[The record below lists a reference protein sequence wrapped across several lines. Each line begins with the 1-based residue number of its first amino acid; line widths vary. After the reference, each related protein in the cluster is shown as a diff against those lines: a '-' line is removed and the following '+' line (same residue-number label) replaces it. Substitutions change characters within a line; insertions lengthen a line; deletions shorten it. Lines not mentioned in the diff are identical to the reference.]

1 MATLLLIIIYLVF
14 ISLGL
19 PDSLLG
25 AAWPVMRDDLGAPLG
40 MAGVLSITVTIGT
53 IVSALSTSR
62 VVRRFGTARTT
73 LASVA
78 MTAGALLGYS
88 IAPSV
93 VWLMVCSIPLG
104 LGAGAVDSALNHYIA
119 GHYAARHMSWL
130 HCFWGV
136 GVTVSPLIMAAYLD
150 EGAWRGGYLTVGLIQ
165 SGIAAM
171 LLMSLPLW
179 SRMERKR
186 DGGEARAAE
195 PPAGEPA
202 GGRKPKNAAGIK
214 YALGTFLFYCGV
226 EMTAGLWGS
235 SYLVNA
241 KGISADDAAMW
252 VSIYFGGITIGRFIN
267 GFVTYRY
274 SNKTL
279 IRAGELLALG
289 GTLLLLL
296 PLPTVFSLAGFL
308 ITGLGLAPIFPS
320 MLHETP
326 VRFGEAH
333 AGKIMGWQMATAY
346 TGATVLPPLFGWL
359 AGHVTISLFPLYLV
373 LMAAAMLI
381 ATERLNALLERNDHA
396 PA

>member
-1 MATLLLIIIYLVF
+1 MATLLLIVIYLVF

-40 MAGVLSITVTIGT
+40 MAGVLSVTVTIGT

-62 VVRRFGTARTT
+62 VVRRFGTARVT
-73 LASVA
+73 LISVA
-78 MTAGALLGYS
+78 MTAGALLGFS

-93 VWLMVCSIPLG
+93 LWLAVCCVPLG
-104 LGAGAVDSALNHYIA
+104 LGAGAVDSALNHYVA

-136 GVTVSPLIMAAYLD
+136 GVTVSPMIMAAYLED
-150 EGAWRGGYLTVGLIQ
+150 GAWRGGYLTVGLIQ
-165 SGIAAM
+165 SAIAAI
-171 LLMSLPLW
+171 LLLSLPLW
-179 SRMERKR
+179 SRMERRNGDEAAGDGAPASEER
-186 DGGEARAAE
+186 DG
-195 PPAGEPA
+195 
-202 GGRKPKNAAGIK
+202 KPKNAAAIK
-214 YALGTFLFYCGV
+214 FALATFLFYCGV
-226 EMTAGLWGS
+226 EVTAGLWGS

-241 KGISADDAAMW
+241 KGLSADEAALW
-252 VSIYFGGITIGRFIN
+252 VSIYFAGITIGRFVN

-279 IRAGELLALG
+279 IRAGELLALA
-289 GTLLLLL
+289 GTLLLAL
-296 PLPTVFSLAGFL
+296 PLPTAFSLAGFL

-333 AGKIMGWQMATAY
+333 AGRIMGWQMATAY
-346 TGATVLPPLFGWL
+346 TGAALLPPLFGWL
-359 AGHVTISLFPLYLV
+359 AGHITIHFFPSYLA
-373 LMAAAMLI
+373 LMAAAMLL
-381 ATERLNALLERNDHA
+381 ATERLNALTARRSGHA
-396 PA
+396 AGK